1 MKSVT
6 MDRINQLSAERSR
19 LYALAANGR
28 GGECGWRIREVTQ
41 ELEVLWD
48 RRREELAGHRDAIE
62 LLVDRAYER
71 VYGAD
76 FEDVVAPAR
85 VDGPEEEVSVAA

>member
-19 LYALAANGR
+19 LYALATNGQR
-28 GGECGWRIREVTQ
+28 GESVRRVREVSQ

-48 RRREELAGHRDAIE
+48 RRRGELAGHRDAIE

-71 VYGAD
+71 VYGAGFD
-76 FEDVVAPAR
+76 DVVMPPR
-85 VDGPEEEVSVAA
+85 VDEPEEEVSVAA

>member
-6 MDRINQLSAERSR
+6 IDRINQLSAERST
-19 LYALAANGR
+19 LYALTANGHR
-28 GGECGWRIREVTQ
+28 GEPVWRIREVSQ

-71 VYGAD
+71 VYGSGFD
-76 FEDVVAPAR
+76 DVVMPPR
-85 VDGPEEEVSVAA
+85 VREPEGEVSVAA

>member
-6 MDRINQLSAERSR
+6 MDRINQLSAERSK

-28 GGECGWRIREVTQ
+28 RGESGPRIREVGQ

-48 RRREELAGHRDAIE
+48 RRRKELAGYRDAIE

-71 VYGAD
+71 VYGSGFD
-76 FEDVVAPAR
+76 DVARPPR